1 MEEKNIVIFEK
12 YDGVRFV
19 IERSLSKYEDQ
30 VEIYATN
37 WKNDAKRLLSNQDV
51 DLLITEIS
59 KAGLDGLEISH
70 FARELNPDQK
80 IVWITVLGCNA
91 FQKEREILGDIKCV
105 EKPLEVKALRKQVIN
120 LLLT

>member
-12 YDGVRFV
+12 YDGVRYV
-19 IERSLSKYEDQ
+19 LERSLSKYKDQ

-37 WKNDAKRLLSNQDV
+37 WKSDAKKLLSNPNI

-70 FARELNPDQK
+70 FAREINPDLK
-80 IVWITVLGCNA
+80 IVWVTVLGCNA
-91 FQKEREILGDIKCV
+91 FQKEREILGEIKCV
-105 EKPLEVKALRKQVIN
+105 EKPLEVKAFRKKVIK
-120 LLLT
+120 LLIV

>member
-70 FARELNPDQK
+70 FARKLNPDLK

-105 EKPLEVKALRKQVIN
+105 EKPLEVKALRKKVID